1 MSFGFRLSAG
11 LNLALLVVAILL
23 FVRGQP
29 AAEPVRA
36 SAVPA
41 MAGAIKANVGAA
53 TPSHR
58 GPDHIN
64 RAAVARFIEAGVPR
78 TILAD
83 VVRHDF
89 RRRWN
94 KRIAE
99 LENRYA
105 PKQPPKREYIALQR
119 RHDEEQ
125 IRELKDL
132 LGDDGY
138 LAWDKE
144 ETLRKLNF
152 EEVPMNP
159 AESEQAFRLE
169 KQLDGKLHELQMAM
183 EDGDADIADMGTLQM
198 QADQACEQG
207 LQQLLGQKRYDQLK
221 GYTVATVDGY
231 MMFNELNLSGD
242 QTNALKRAASE
253 YQVQEAALAA
263 QLKDNPT
270 DAASIALQL
279 QALNDAREEAFRK
292 TLGTDAYES
301 LRREHDDT
309 YQTLTQYA
317 GAWNLQ
323 DSEIEPVYEKIKAY
337 ENGVDLLRHAA
348 QMRELAGQPADWK
361 AVNAAIEQ
369 TRHQTETALQNLLGP
384 DRAGRVNRN
393 GLLSPLGSDR
403 NAPHAYAGG

>member
-1 MSFGFRLSAG
+1 MSFGFRLSVG
-11 LNLALLVVAILL
+11 LNVALLVVAVLL
-23 FVRGQP
+23 VGRRQP
-29 AAEPVRA
+29 AAESMPPSAMRPTAEPMKVR
-36 SAVPA
+36 V
-41 MAGAIKANVGAA
+41 GAIAQA
-53 TPSHR
+53 R
-58 GPDHIN
+58 GGTGHLS
-64 RAAVARFIEAGVPR
+64 RAAVARFEQAGVPR

-83 VVRHDF
+83 IVRHDF
-89 RRRWN
+89 RLRWN

-125 IRELKDL
+125 IRELKEL

-152 EEVPMNP
+152 EEVPMNA
-159 AESEQAFRLE
+159 AESDQAYRLE
-169 KQLDGKLHELQMAM
+169 KQLDDKLHELQMAM

-198 QADQACEQG
+198 QADQACEQS

-221 GYTVATVDGY
+221 GYTVATIDGY
-231 MMFNELNLSGD
+231 MMFNELNLSGE

-253 YQVQEAALAA
+253 YQVQEAALTA

-270 DAASIALQL
+270 DAASIAVDL
-279 QALNDAREEAFRK
+279 QALNDAREDAFRK
-292 TLGTDAYES
+292 ALGADAYES
-301 LRREHDDT
+301 LKREHDDT
-309 YQTLTQYA
+309 YQTLSQYA
-317 GAWNLQ
+317 GAWKLQ
-323 DSEIEPVYEKIKAY
+323 DSEIEPVYQKIKAY
-337 ENGVDLLRHAA
+337 ENGVDLLRRAA

-369 TRHQTETALQNLLGP
+369 TRQQTDTALQNLLGP
-384 DRAGRVNRN
+384 DRAGRVTRN